1 MEKITRMLN
10 LLSAAIMLMAG
21 LYIHS
26 VFGLLLTPATVVLLW
41 MGIVLYAILQVEFGY
56 GVIRKHIAEMMR

>member
-10 LLSAAIMLMAG
+10 LLSAVIMLVAG
-21 LYIHS
+21 LYIHL

-41 MGIVLYAILQVEFGY
+41 MVIVLYTILQVEFGY